1 MYSLNI
7 AKAIIE
13 ISVNDIR
20 DFIFENC
27 FKRTGISKESSYDLM
42 KRLKRKYLLLL
53 ANRLIEK
60 VLNTKGTNANKH
72 YESFLR
78 KKSRKSIKQSEIITN
93 QPDTFNTVA
102 IKSDVTEHPKFR
114 IYYSRLQDKMKR

>member
-1 MYSLNI
+1 M
-7 AKAIIE
+7 
-13 ISVNDIR
+13 
-20 DFIFENC
+20 
-27 FKRTGISKESSYDLM
+27 
-42 KRLKRKYLLLL
+42 LL

-60 VLNTKGTNANKH
+60 VLNTKGANANKR

-93 QPDTFNTVA
+93 QPNTFNTVA